1 MIGPPCK
8 HGIII
13 QLSEFLCNKNQSFII
28 GQMSLYA
35 LRNTGAFLVQSQSVS
50 RGFLFH
56 GISAVSALCGF
67 FLKRRMAAYFSS
79 FRMNLQRMPSRHET
93 TYPHSSQIVYLR
105 LWGYASPFTIY
116 GAITGQVS
124 FIFQRF
130 PHSWKRQRG
139 YAHWQGQGPVLF
151 LQKEYGRLP

>member
-50 RGFLFH
+50 RGSLFH

-67 FLKRRMAAYFSS
+67 FLKRRMAAYFR
-79 FRMNLQRMPSRHET
+79 FYNLF
-93 TYPHSSQIVYLR
+93 
-105 LWGYASPFTIY
+105 WGAKVTVQMRVLSAPTF
-116 GAITGQVS
+116 
-124 FIFQRF
+124 FQ
-130 PHSWKRQRG
+130 
-139 YAHWQGQGPVLF
+139 
-151 LQKEYGRLP
+151 